1 MTAAPFQPT
10 MDFMAVSLD
19 RSARPQSAWQWAT
32 SALPDDPPEGDA
44 ASWLACM
51 RHAYK
56 STRRPVQWP
65 VPEALR
71 ASPAVTLRDHF
82 ALQLAAR
89 PAENIAERYVYMF
102 PRQMAE
108 LVRLVERRYL
118 PHPLRGRGI
127 ELGAGCGV
135 LAAVAAAGPEVE
147 AVIAL
152 EVCEQ
157 VTARLVPVLAAH
169 VLGDD
174 ADKVIPVVGSFDD
187 LRIPD
192 SSLDFAIEN
201 DSLHH
206 SDDLTVTIGECAR
219 VLKPGGYL
227 LCFDRCHDNSVT
239 DADVD
244 RLLSKVYGPEFL
256 VAHGYPPEMR
266 LTRRDNGEHEYREF
280 EWRRAGEHAG
290 LVLDVVQPVVGRI
303 TLKKAVKGLCS
314 RLPWS
319 LRRRLYQTDNATP
332 EHTAAWIR
340 QCWRGFR
347 PGHRSQDVLAPKSTT
362 ILVFRKPL

>member
-1 MTAAPFQPT
+1 
-10 MDFMAVSLD
+10 MAVSLD
-19 RSARPQSAWQWAT
+19 RTSGSQSAWRWAT
-32 SALPDDPPEGDA
+32 YAVTDVAPKDHP
-44 ASWLACM
+44 ASWLTGM
-51 RHAYK
+51 QRAYA
-56 STRRPVQWP
+56 STRQPLRWP
-65 VPEALR
+65 VPDALR
-71 ASPAVTLRDHF
+71 AAPAVTLRDHF

-102 PRQMAE
+102 PWQMAE

-135 LAAVAAAGPEVE
+135 LAAVAAARPDVE

-169 VLGDD
+169 VLGGD

-192 SSLDFAIEN
+192 NSLDFAIEN

-206 SDDLTVTIGECAR
+206 SDDLAVTIGECAR

-239 DADVD
+239 DAEVD

-280 EWRRAGEHAG
+280 EWRRAGERAG
-290 LVLDVVQPVVGRI
+290 LVLDVVQPVVGRV

-340 QCWRGFR
+340 QYLRGFR
-347 PGHRSQDVLAPKSTT
+347 LGRRSQDALAPKSTT
-362 ILVFRKPL
+362 VLVFRKPL